1 MIKTLHHI
9 WASMRPKQWIK
20 NIFVFAA
27 LVFDRQL
34 ISLDSLWITLVA
46 AILFCLASSLVY
58 IINDLADIESDRQ
71 HPTKKHRPL
80 PAGQLSKQAAI
91 TAAVIIGLITLP
103 PAYLLDFGLGLT
115 ITLYMLLM
123 LAYSFWLKHY
133 PLIDVMAIAAG
144 FVLRVTAGVIII
156 ETQQFSPWLFVSTVL
171 LALFIGLGK
180 RRAEIELLDSNA
192 ASHRRVL
199 DGYTLELLDQ
209 LLTIVLST
217 TLMTY
222 CLYTFSVTVRPGSY
236 YMMLTIPFVIY
247 GLFRYLYLVR
257 IKHFGGAPEEIVLT
271 DLPMQATI
279 GLWVLTVLVIIYLL

>member
-1 MIKTLHHI
+1 MIKTLQHI

-34 ISLDSLWITLVA
+34 ISLDALWITLVA
-46 AILFCLASSLVY
+46 ALLFCLASSLIY
-58 IINDLADIESDRQ
+58 LINDLVDIESDRQ

-80 PAGQLSKQAAI
+80 PAGKLSKHAAT
-91 TAAVIIGLITLP
+91 TAAVIIALVTLP
-103 PAYLLDFGLGLT
+103 PAYLLDIGLGLT
-115 ITLYMLLM
+115 ITLYLLLM

-133 PLIDVMAIAAG
+133 PLLDVMIIAAG
-144 FVLRVTAGVIII
+144 FVLRVTAGVLII
-156 ETQQFSPWLFVSTVL
+156 ETQQFSPWLFVSTVF
-171 LALFIGLGK
+171 LALFLGLGK
-180 RRAEIELLDSNA
+180 RRAEIELLETDAS
-192 ASHRRVL
+192 SHRRVL

-222 CLYTFSVTVRPGSY
+222 CLYTFSATVRPGSY

-257 IKHFGGAPEEIVLT
+257 IKQFGGAPEEIVLT
-271 DLPMQATI
+271 DHPMQAAI
-279 GLWVLTVLVIIYLL
+279 GLWGLTVLVIIYLL

>member
-9 WASMRPKQWIK
+9 WTSMRPRQWIK
-20 NIFVFAA
+20 NIFVLAA

-46 AILFCLASSLVY
+46 TLLFCLASSLVY
-58 IINDLADIESDRQ
+58 LINDLADIESDRQ

-80 PAGQLSKQAAI
+80 PAGKLSKQAAI
-91 TAAVIIGLITLP
+91 TAAAILALVTLP
-103 PAYLLDFGLGLT
+103 TAYIVDFGLGLT
-115 ITLYMLLM
+115 VTLYLVLM

-133 PLIDVMAIAAG
+133 PLLDVMIIAAG
-144 FVLRVTAGVIII
+144 FVLRVTAGVLII
-156 ETQQFSPWLFVSTVL
+156 ETQQFSPWLFVSTVF

-180 RRAEIELLDSNA
+180 RRAEIELLETD
-192 ASHRRVL
+192 ASAHRRVL

-222 CLYTFSVTVRPGSY
+222 CLYTFSAAVRPGSY

-257 IKHFGGAPEEIVLT
+257 IKQFGGAPEEIVIT
-271 DLPMQATI
+271 DHPMQAAI
-279 GLWVLTVLVIIYLL
+279 GLWGFTVLVIIYLL